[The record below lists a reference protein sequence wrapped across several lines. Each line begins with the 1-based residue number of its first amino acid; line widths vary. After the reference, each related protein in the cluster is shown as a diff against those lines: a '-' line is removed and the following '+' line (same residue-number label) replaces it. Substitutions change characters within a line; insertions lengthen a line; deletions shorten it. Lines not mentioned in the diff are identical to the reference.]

1 LLWLTSRPITRVA
14 RLAACLILVSALRI
28 SPAWTQSNSGSAA
41 TQPPLRIQVYVSADE
56 TSETVGVISPGES
69 ITPLAEVQ
77 GTGGLK
83 WYLVRIKT
91 GAVGWIKQ
99 SDDDHAKKVDTFFK
113 SLPKEATATAVSIP
127 NISSALAPSGA
138 IIVPVLSVGR
148 SAVVSVTLNQTISG
162 NLMLDTG
169 ATHTVISQRLAG
181 SLSLRPV
188 GRSLVQTVGGVI
200 PVTISRLS
208 SLKAGNAEVT
218 DLQVIVHD
226 FSRDP
231 RIEGLLGMDF
241 LGRYRFGLDAERQV
255 LVLTPR

>member
-1 LLWLTSRPITRVA
+1 LLRPISRPIIRVV
-14 RLAACLILVSALRI
+14 RVAACLILVSALRI

-41 TQPPLRIQVYVSADE
+41 TQQSLRIQIYVSADE
-56 TSETVGVISPGES
+56 PSETVGVISPGEN
-69 ITPLAEVQ
+69 IAPLAETQ

-83 WYLVRIKT
+83 WYLVRTKT
-91 GAVGWIKQ
+91 GVVGWIKQ
-99 SDDDHAKKVDTFFK
+99 SDDDRAKKVDNFFK
-113 SLPKEATATAVSIP
+113 SLPLETSSTTVSIP
-127 NISSALAPSGA
+127 NVSSALAPGGA
-138 IIVPVLSVGR
+138 IIVPVLFVGG
-148 SAVVSVTLNQTISG
+148 SALVSVIFNQTISG

-181 SLSLRPV
+181 VLSLRPV
-188 GRSLVQTVGGVI
+188 SRSLVQTVGGVI
-200 PVTISRLS
+200 PVMVSRLR

-218 DLQVIVHD
+218 DLQVMVHD

>member
-1 LLWLTSRPITRVA
+1 MRVA

-41 TQPPLRIQVYVSADE
+41 TQPPLDIQVYVSADE

-83 WYLVRIKT
+83 WYLVKIKT

-113 SLPKEATATAVSIP
+113 SLPKEATATAVAIP
-127 NISSALAPSGA
+127 NISSSLAPSGA
-138 IIVPVLSVGR
+138 IIVPVQMSGTLIIVP
-148 SAVVSVTLNQTISG
+148 VTVNQSTPVY
-162 NLMLDTG
+162 MALDTG
-169 ATHTVISQRLAG
+169 ATVTMITRRIAT
-181 SLSLRPV
+181 SLRLPTSGQYTLIGTANGAVSAAV
-188 GRSLVQTVGGVI
+188 GK
-200 PVTISRLS
+200 LS
-208 SLKAGNAEVT
+208 SLAVGTAEVK
-218 DLQVIVHD
+218 DLMIVIHD
-226 FSRDP
+226 FTANP
-231 RIEGLLGMDF
+231 YLGGLLGLNF
-241 LGRYRFGLDAERQV
+241 LRRYQVSLDPTKQV